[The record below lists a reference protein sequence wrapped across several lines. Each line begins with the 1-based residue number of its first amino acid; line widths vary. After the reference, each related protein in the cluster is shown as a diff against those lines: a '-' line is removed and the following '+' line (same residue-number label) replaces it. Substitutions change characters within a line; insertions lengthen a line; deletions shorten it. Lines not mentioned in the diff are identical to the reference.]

1 MIKKMSLFA
10 AASILTFSS
19 ISYAAPVQLDDHSTR
34 IHGAPVT
41 IFTSD
46 GVVAPSNVDISDV
59 EKAVEAYKRKEQNRY
74 SDDRKDSDLENR
86 LRALEQENDKLS
98 RELDDLK
105 RKIK

>member
-1 MIKKMSLFA
+1 MVCPGT
-10 AASILTFSS
+10 TFVTVPVMVCVCWLS
-19 ISYAAPVQLDDHSTR
+19 APLRPSPPN
-34 IHGAPVT
+34 GAPVT